1 MSKVELSDL
10 LHDSAGLLEF
20 ASHFNFGVK
29 ESSTFCTEKLLEVE
43 SSKEQ
48 SQLKTSKHAV
58 IRHITK
64 VRASQKDLLIG
75 EPSEDISASD
85 QKQKCFSVDNDF
97 DMKFPW
103 REQNALSSIE
113 DAAKVHGYKMAVQQ
127 AYNTYNDDEMTL
139 ALDSLSG
146 IFGN

>member
-10 LHDSAGLLEF
+10 LRDSAGLLEF
-20 ASHFNFGVK
+20 ASHLNFGVK
-29 ESSTFCTEKLLEVE
+29 QSSTFCTGRLLEVE

-64 VRASQKDLLIG
+64 VRASQKDLLID
-75 EPSEDISASD
+75 EPSEDISATD
-85 QKQKCFSVDNDF
+85 QKQKCLSVDNDV

-103 REQNALSSIE
+103 REQNAPSSIE
-113 DAAKVHGYKMAVQQ
+113 DAAKAPGHEMAVQQ

-139 ALDSLSG
+139 SLHSLSG
-146 IFGN
+146 IFHN